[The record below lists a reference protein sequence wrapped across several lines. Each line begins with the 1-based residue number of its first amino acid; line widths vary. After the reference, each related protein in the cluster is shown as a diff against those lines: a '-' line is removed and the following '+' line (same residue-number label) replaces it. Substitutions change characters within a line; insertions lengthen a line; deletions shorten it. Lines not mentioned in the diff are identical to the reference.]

1 MYIHAFLAGIGISML
16 WVMGMFIVPLIICI
30 IAMFTFDIEQDTT
43 QIVFW
48 VSWILYL
55 ILSAIVLII
64 I

>member
-1 MYIHAFLAGIGISML
+1 MYLHAFLAGIGIAML

-30 IAMFTFDIEQDTT
+30 AAMFLFDIEQDTT

-48 VSWILYL
+48 VSWVLYM